1 MASIFQ
7 KKTRLPADADL
18 MQARGKKIYVQEN
31 KTQAAEQEWKRQYV
45 RAGAVQTRWHLDTRW
60 GGGRERSIG
69 REKSDFVRLL
79 PPGR

>member
-45 RAGAVQTRWHLDTRW
+45 RAGAVQTR
-60 GGGRERSIG
+60 
-69 REKSDFVRLL
+69 
-79 PPGR
+79 